1 MESTRQKKVSRLVQ
15 KELSIIFQKIGPELL
30 TNVIISITIVRV
42 SIDLSYAKVFL
53 TIFPVKD
60 PDIALRK
67 IVDNK
72 VNIRKKLGARIKNQL
87 RIVPDLQFYLDDSA
101 SYAEE
106 IDKLL
111 KK

>member
-1 MESTRQKKVSRLVQ
+1 M
-15 KELSIIFQKIGPELL
+15 
-30 TNVIISITIVRV
+30 TNVIISVTFVRV
-42 SIDLSYAKVFL
+42 SIDLSYAKIFL
-53 TIFPVKD
+53 SIFPVKE
-60 PDIALRK
+60 PEIALRQ
-67 IVDNK
+67 IIDNK

>member
-1 MESTRQKKVSRLVQ
+1 M
-15 KELSIIFQKIGPELL
+15 KEPE
-30 TNVIISITIVRV
+30 
-42 SIDLSYAKVFL
+42 
-53 TIFPVKD
+53 
-60 PDIALRK
+60 IALRK
-67 IVDNK
+67 ITDNK

-111 KK
+111 K